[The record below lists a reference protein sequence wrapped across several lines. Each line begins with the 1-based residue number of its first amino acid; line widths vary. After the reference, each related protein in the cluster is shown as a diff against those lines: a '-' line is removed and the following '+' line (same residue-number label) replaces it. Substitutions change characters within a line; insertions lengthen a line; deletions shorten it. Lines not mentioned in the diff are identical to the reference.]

1 MQLFY
6 DPAIVPPLHTL
17 GEEESKHCIR
27 VLRLGRGATLHI
39 ADGRGTLYRC
49 RIVEDDP
56 RRCTVEVVETIP
68 DFERLSY
75 ALTVAVAPTKNA
87 DRFEW
92 FLEKA
97 TEVGIGAV
105 IPLETEHSERR
116 VFKAERSEKIITA
129 AMKLSLKA
137 YRPVLHPLTPFREAV
152 LAPFEGRRLIAHCG
166 PAHAPSGKRYLPE
179 AIRPGES
186 VLVCIGPEGDF
197 SPAEVDFALEHGFE
211 EITLGQ
217 QRLRTETAALVAVVM
232 TSVVNGS
239 K

>member
-97 TEVGIGAV
+97 TEVA
-105 IPLETEHSERR
+105 S
-116 VFKAERSEKIITA
+116 
-129 AMKLSLKA
+129 
-137 YRPVLHPLTPFREAV
+137 
-152 LAPFEGRRLIAHCG
+152 AP
-166 PAHAPSGKRYLPE
+166 
-179 AIRPGES
+179 
-186 VLVCIGPEGDF
+186 
-197 SPAEVDFALEHGFE
+197 
-211 EITLGQ
+211 
-217 QRLRTETAALVAVVM
+217 
-232 TSVVNGS
+232 
-239 K
+239 

>member
-27 VLRLGRGATLHI
+27 VLRLERGATLHI
-39 ADGRGTLYRC
+39 TDGRGTLYRC

-129 AMKLSLKA
+129 AMKQSLKA
-137 YRPVLHPLTPFREAV
+137 YRRCCTRSPRSARRCSPLRGA
-152 LAPFEGRRLIAHCG
+152 AAD
-166 PAHAPSGKRYLPE
+166 
-179 AIRPGES
+179 RPLRG
-186 VLVCIGPEGDF
+186 GTRP
-197 SPAEVDFALEHGFE
+197 
-211 EITLGQ
+211 LGQ
-217 QRLRTETAALVAVVM
+217 TLPARGDPPGRVRARLASAPRGISPPPKW
-232 TSVVNGS
+232 TSRSNTDSRRSRSGS
-239 K
+239 SA

>member
-39 ADGRGTLYRC
+39 ADGRGTLHRC

-56 RRCTVEVVETIP
+56 RRCTVEVVETIH

-105 IPLETEHSERR
+105 IPPS
-116 VFKAERSEKIITA
+116 KRSTA
-129 AMKLSLKA
+129 SGASS
-137 YRPVLHPLTPFREAV
+137 RPSGREDHHGGHEAV
-152 LAPFEGRRLIAHCG
+152 AQGIPPPGAASAHPVPRG
-166 PAHAPSGKRYLPE
+166 GARPPSRG
-179 AIRPGES
+179 G
-186 VLVCIGPEGDF
+186 G
-197 SPAEVDFALEHGFE
+197 
-211 EITLGQ
+211 
-217 QRLRTETAALVAVVM
+217 
-232 TSVVNGS
+232 
-239 K
+239 